1 MAEAGLW
8 QVLDGQCSEGV
19 AGLHPVPVQ
28 VLGWLSQRAE
38 GPPPEEN
45 SIKIA
50 S

>member
-1 MAEAGLW
+1 MDSVVKVRRAYI
-8 QVLDGQCSEGV
+8 
-19 AGLHPVPVQ
+19 PVPVQ